1 MSILKN
7 RPKSSPDRFFDEVGV
22 DRGRGVALGPSALRG
37 GGLSLLIAAQMLLCL
52 DSSCATARVAAIDV
66 AVTVLFSASAT
77 ADRLS
82 GHVLPLCARALEA
95 VGLRPAALTGIACG
109 GGPGSFTGLRVGLA
123 VAKGLA
129 LPTNVPL
136 YLPSSLAALA
146 VDLLPALGA
155 ERVAVPCL
163 DAGKGEVYVA
173 AFVADSER
181 LVREVVPVARIA
193 GASLGSWLAA
203 LGQPAV
209 AGNGADRYRAEVGGA
224 RVDVA
229 GPTAV
234 SVGRLALLQRA
245 RGEAADLERAVPD
258 YGRPPDITVKKKTGP

>member
-1 MSILKN
+1 
-7 RPKSSPDRFFDEVGV
+7 
-22 DRGRGVALGPSALRG
+22 
-37 GGLSLLIAAQMLLCL
+37 MLLCL
-52 DSSCATARVAAIDV
+52 DTSTATARVAVIDAAG
-66 AVTVLFSASAT
+66 AVPFTASAT
-77 ADRLS
+77 AERHS

-95 VGLRPAALTGIACG
+95 VGLRPAALAGIACG
-109 GGPGSFTGLRVGLA
+109 AGPGSFTGLRVGLA

-129 LPTNVPL
+129 LPTGVPL

-146 VDLLPALGA
+146 VDLLPALEA
-155 ERVAVPCL
+155 DRVAVPCL

-173 AFVADSER
+173 AYVADDER
-181 LVREVVPVARIA
+181 LVREVAPVARIA
-193 GASLGSWLAA
+193 GAVLGGWLAA
-203 LGQPAV
+203 LGRPAV

-234 SVGRLALLQRA
+234 SVGKLALLQRA

-258 YGRPPDITVKKKTGP
+258 YGRPPDITVKKTRP